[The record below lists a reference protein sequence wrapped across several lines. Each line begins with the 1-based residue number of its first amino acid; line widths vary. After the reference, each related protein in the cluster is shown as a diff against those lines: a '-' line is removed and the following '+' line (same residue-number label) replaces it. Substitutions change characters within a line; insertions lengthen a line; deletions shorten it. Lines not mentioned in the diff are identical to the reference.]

1 MSIPPLPPSAAPE
14 KVAQA
19 YSRLQELFGG
29 GELPEVVLCMGQ
41 VEPFL
46 RDFAMNYRKFVC
58 TEGALDVRTKAL
70 LALAAACQSRC
81 PAWWEVLCD
90 RARGLGVTEHQ
101 LREVV
106 ALVATNAMYNGFFKF
121 RELSGSELFGGMPV
135 GLRAH
140 TLAGTSLDEKTVE
153 LISLVVSNLN
163 GCRPC
168 TSGHVEA
175 ARRLGLTDEQILEA
189 VQCAATMAGVC
200 QFTTSALPACG
211 TPSTVE

>member
-1 MSIPPLPPSAAPE
+1 MSIPPLPPSAASE
-14 KVAQA
+14 KTAQTYA
-19 YSRLQELFGG
+19 RLQELFGG
-29 GELPEVVLCMGQ
+29 ELPDVVLCYGQ

-46 RDFAMNYRKFVC
+46 RDFALNFRKFVC

-70 LALAAACQSRC
+70 IALAAACQFRC
-81 PAWWEVLCD
+81 AAWRELLSA
-90 RARGLGVTEHQ
+90 RARTLGAAESQ
-101 LREVV
+101 LHEVA
-106 ALVATNAMYNGFFKF
+106 ALVATNAMYNAFFKF
-121 RELSGSELFGGMPV
+121 RDLSGSELFSGMPV

-140 TLAGTSLDEKTVE
+140 TLAGTSLDETTAE

-189 VQCAATMAGVC
+189 VQCAATMAAAC
-200 QFTTSALPACG
+200 QFTSSASPGCGSPSPPA
-211 TPSTVE
+211 

>member
-1 MSIPPLPPSAAPE
+1 MSISPLPPSAASE

-29 GELPEVVLCMGQ
+29 GELPDVVLCYGH

-46 RDFAMNYRKFVC
+46 RDFAMNFRKFVG
-58 TEGALDVRTKAL
+58 TEGALDVRTKTL
-70 LALAAACQSRC
+70 LALATACQARC
-81 PAWWEVLCD
+81 PAWWELLSD
-90 RARGLGVTEHQ
+90 RARRLGVTEVQ

-106 ALVATNAMYNGFFKF
+106 ALVATNAMYNAFFKF
-121 RELSGSELFGGMPV
+121 RELSGSELFSGMPV

-140 TLAGTSLDEKTVE
+140 TLSGTSLDEKTVE

-189 VQCAATMAGVC
+189 VQCAATLSAAC
-200 QFTTSALPACG
+200 QFTTAAAPPGPAA
-211 TPSTVE
+211 TARE